1 MNKRRR
7 WELQLVLLTII
18 GMIVSGFFSGYMVYF
33 LTQQDKPE
41 VSISPIDMNFSTRLA
56 EFSINSFSDKPVK
69 NIWISYDLPELNDSI
84 EFHSKKISVLY
95 NKEDFFYVDFNV
107 LDKQIVIQTEKE
119 MKTSFMDSLQKKYSL
134 SLKVI
139 CDDCKVNYPNYP
151 IYYNPAL
158 SCSKI
163 NNEIKCDVSHSYIS
177 GI

>member
-1 MNKRRR
+1 MDKRQI
-7 WELQLVLLTII
+7 WELRLTLLTIF
-18 GMIVSGFFSGYMVYF
+18 GMLVSGFFSGYVVYS

-95 NKEDFFYVDFNV
+95 NKEDFFYVDFNI

-119 MKTSFMDSLQKKYSL
+119 MKTSFKSNLQKEYSL

-139 CDDCKVNYPNYP
+139 CDNCEVNYPNYP
-151 IYYNPAL
+151 IHYNPAL

-163 NNEIKCDVSHSYIS
+163 NNEIKCDVSYSHMG